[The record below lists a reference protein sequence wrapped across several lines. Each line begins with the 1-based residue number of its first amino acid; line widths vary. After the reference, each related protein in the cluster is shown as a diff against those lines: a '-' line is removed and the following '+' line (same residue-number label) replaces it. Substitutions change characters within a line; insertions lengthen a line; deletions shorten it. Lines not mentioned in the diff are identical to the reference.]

1 MKDYFALGNG
11 TLNWYWWKLIE
22 QFKPLWCRWFEGE
35 KKQPISY
42 EIWSKQNCEHSCKR
56 LKCALGADIFAY
68 LSGKMC
74 NKLKSSVCSS
84 CCTMCSGCIYRN
96 CIICVARPRYR
107 IFPIKDEWIYA
118 ISISIQSHCHAW
130 WDIPIWVK
138 KKKFQASSVCMWHN
152 C

>member
-1 MKDYFALGNG
+1 MI
-11 TLNWYWWKLIE
+11 WW
-22 QFKPLWCRWFEGE
+22 R
-35 KKQPISY
+35 KKAANIVRDL
-42 EIWSKQNCEHSCKR
+42 EQNCEHSCKR

-138 KKKFQASSVCMWHN
+138 KKSFKRQVCACGTIVKFSFVRTTIETHN
-152 C
+152 FEYVLDAHIYV